1 MLTCW
6 PTYTTGA
13 YVGAFRENFI
23 DGETLR
29 DLTDSDL
36 ANHFGM
42 INKFHRRALLKMIK
56 TGAPQ
61 ED

>member
-1 MLTCW
+1 ME
-6 PTYTTGA
+6 
-13 YVGAFRENFI
+13 AFRANFI
-23 DGETLR
+23 DGEMLS

-36 ANHFGM
+36 AEDFDM
-42 INKFHRRALLKMIK
+42 INKYHRRALLKMIK